1 MPDTLRPRPEQLAVL
16 TRFERFA
23 FDLADTIN
31 AKPPLKRAAHTFLKT
46 LGASWVYVCT
56 KSLLHVKGLEHL
68 QNLAVD
74 RGVVIASNHR
84 SFFDLYVMSSV
95 LLRNTKWVTGMYFP
109 VRGDYFYDRPDGIVV
124 NGIMSAWA
132 MYPPIMRR
140 PEARAFNEFTV
151 DLMAEILTRPGNV
164 VGMHPEGTRNKTDDP
179 YTLLPMQI
187 GIGQMVHRSRP
198 IVVPMF
204 VLGLG
209 NDFPKQ
215 VKSNFD
221 GTGEPITLMFGPPVD
236 FAPLLD
242 EPARLRT
249 YKKITDRLR
258 DVLTDLGQQ
267 ERRWREAEG
276 WRSLAPETAPK
287 TSPKTT

>member
-1 MPDTLRPRPEQLAVL
+1 VSDTLRPRPEQLAVL

-23 FDLADTIN
+23 FDIAETIN

-46 LGASWVYVCT
+46 VGAWWVKTCT
-56 KSLLHVKGLEHL
+56 NSLLHVQGLEHL
-68 QNLAVD
+68 QNLKRD
-74 RGVVIASNHR
+74 RGVIIVSNHR

-95 LLRNTKWVTGMYFP
+95 LLRNTNWVTGMYFP
-109 VRGDYFYDRPDGIVV
+109 VRGEYFYERPDGIAV
-124 NGIMSAWA
+124 NAVMSAWA
-132 MYPPIMRR
+132 MYPPVMRR

-151 DLMAEILTRPGNV
+151 DLMAEILKQPGNV

-179 YTLLPMQI
+179 YTLLPAQI

-209 NDFPKQ
+209 NDFTKQ
-215 VKSNFD
+215 VKGNFD
-221 GTGEPITLMFGPPVD
+221 GTGDPITLMFGPPVD
-236 FAPLLD
+236 FGTLLE

-267 ERRWREAEG
+267 ERAWREREG
-276 WRSLAPETAPK
+276 FPSLAPKPRGEHSNRA
-287 TSPKTT
+287 